1 LPEFDIHSGAEQSW
15 NVRTSH
21 MHPAHRGYRSS
32 EKEQT
37 NLSKSDVQEKQ
48 STRVALVELQGQC
61 GRRIPLE
68 CSVAPKRTVIL
79 VQNDRA

>member
-1 LPEFDIHSGAEQSW
+1 MKPPHLAYASGAQRLP
-15 NVRTSH
+15 VFRKRTDES
-21 MHPAHRGYRSS
+21 
-32 EKEQT
+32 
-37 NLSKSDVQEKQ
+37 SKSDVQEKQ

-61 GRRIPLE
+61 GRRIPPE